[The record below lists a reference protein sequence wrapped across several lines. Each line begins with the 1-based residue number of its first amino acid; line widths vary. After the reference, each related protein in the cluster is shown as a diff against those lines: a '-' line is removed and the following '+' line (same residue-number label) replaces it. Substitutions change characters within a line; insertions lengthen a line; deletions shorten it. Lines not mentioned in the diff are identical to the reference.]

1 MFEKE
6 AQYYAFVEVKHKK
19 EWYIQHPERSIDED
33 YEDIKKHWGKG
44 AEFGYNKANEWHYVK
59 DGKPKELHDVLC
71 FVVHNEHRY
80 VLQGYLRDGRWI
92 LSPLGTYLNN
102 DDVIAW
108 KEIVLPKEMD
118 K

>member
-44 AEFGYNKANEWHYVK
+44 AEFGYNKAMK
-59 DGKPKELHDVLC
+59 DLECLKDCSNCKHWQYSTRSLSYYCDKTNRIDDCERQYYRC
-71 FVVHNEHRY
+71 EHWEY
-80 VLQGYLRDGRWI
+80 
-92 LSPLGTYLNN
+92 
-102 DDVIAW
+102 
-108 KEIVLPKEMD
+108 
-118 K
+118 